1 MESKHSMG
9 NITLEEG
16 YAETKLADSET
27 GYKMSIPVC
36 NAVIPPCWR
45 DTVLKVAEAFMYTY
59 DTFYG
64 RTPED
69 IYVDGN
75 LTVCLDRGVP
85 NARKYWLYIVIVAEE
100 GGTEQ
105 DYRIEIPI
113 LPGYRHFEEVRQCF
127 LSEFQAMLGIG
138 QEAVDERE

>member
-1 MESKHSMG
+1 M
-9 NITLEEG
+9 
-16 YAETKLADSET
+16 
-27 GYKMSIPVC
+27 
-36 NAVIPPCWR
+36 
-45 DTVLKVAEAFMYTY
+45 
-59 DTFYG
+59 
-64 RTPED
+64 
-69 IYVDGN
+69 
-75 LTVCLDRGVP
+75 P

>member
-1 MESKHSMG
+1 MESKYSMG

-16 YAETKLADSET
+16 YAEAKLADSET
-27 GYKMSIPVC
+27 GYKMIIPVC

-45 DTVLKVAEAFMYTY
+45 DTVLKAAEAFMYAY
-59 DTFYG
+59 DAVYG
-64 RTPED
+64 RMLED

-85 NARKYWLYIVIVAEE
+85 DARKYWLYIVIAAEE

-113 LPGYRHFEEVRQCF
+113 LPGHRHFAEARQCF

-138 QEAVDERE
+138 QEAADERE

>member
-1 MESKHSMG
+1 M
-9 NITLEEG
+9 
-16 YAETKLADSET
+16 
-27 GYKMSIPVC
+27 
-36 NAVIPPCWR
+36 
-45 DTVLKVAEAFMYTY
+45 
-59 DTFYG
+59 
-64 RTPED
+64 
-69 IYVDGN
+69 
-75 LTVCLDRGVP
+75 
-85 NARKYWLYIVIVAEE
+85 IVAEE